1 MGHGVADDELAGE
14 LSMRGISELGAPVF
28 NRLWEA
34 PPHGMHRV
42 SSALHSTKMLKG
54 RSPRA
59 DETSALPA
67 QSCGHLQNPLAEQPP
82 VGILDTMELDEL
94 TAEAAKL
101 SEDDRASL
109 AARLLHGL
117 EKPHHG
123 VSDEEVMS
131 RVREGDADDKVM
143 LTFDQLV
150 SGLRFRAR

>member
-1 MGHGVADDELAGE
+1 MCIL
-14 LSMRGISELGAPVF
+14 
-28 NRLWEA
+28 
-34 PPHGMHRV
+34 HRM
-42 SSALHSTKMLKG
+42 K
-54 RSPRA
+54 
-59 DETSALPA
+59 
-67 QSCGHLQNPLAEQPP
+67 
-82 VGILDTMELDEL
+82 LDEL

-131 RVREGDADDKVM
+131 RVREGDADDEVM
-143 LTFDQLV
+143 ITFDQLV

>member
-1 MGHGVADDELAGE
+1 
-14 LSMRGISELGAPVF
+14 MRVRI
-28 NRLWEA
+28 
-34 PPHGMHRV
+34 
-42 SSALHSTKMLKG
+42 LHSMK
-54 RSPRA
+54 
-59 DETSALPA
+59 
-67 QSCGHLQNPLAEQPP
+67 
-82 VGILDTMELDEL
+82 LDEL

-131 RVREGDADDKVM
+131 RVREGDADDEVM
-143 LTFDQLV
+143 ITFDQLV

>member
-1 MGHGVADDELAGE
+1 
-14 LSMRGISELGAPVF
+14 
-28 NRLWEA
+28 
-34 PPHGMHRV
+34 
-42 SSALHSTKMLKG
+42 MLQAMKL
-54 RSPRA
+54 
-59 DETSALPA
+59 E
-67 QSCGHLQNPLAEQPP
+67 
-82 VGILDTMELDEL
+82 EL

-109 AARLLHGL
+109 AASLLHGL

-131 RVREGDADDKVM
+131 RVREGDADAGVM